1 MTTNEGRTSFV
12 ANHRLLLCCLF
23 SIAFIG
29 TTYYYIDNR
38 KQVHE
43 IQWIVISIAWYSSIC
58 FSITKVFYKARIG
71 YLLAGI
77 VSWATLVF
85 LILDNYHIVFQTT
98 IIVAKQ
104 NDITTI
110 RNLILAGI
118 TSLGILASHNAFHK
132 FNHVQNKAKL
142 T

>member
-1 MTTNEGRTSFV
+1 MTTSEGRTSFA
-12 ANHRLLLCCLF
+12 ANHKVLLCCLF
-23 SIAFIG
+23 SLALTG

-38 KQVHE
+38 KQAYE
-43 IQWIVISIAWYSSIC
+43 IQWILISLVWYGSIC
-58 FSITKVFYKARIG
+58 FSITKVVYKAKNG

-77 VSWATLVF
+77 VSWATLAFVIF
-85 LILDNYHIVFQTT
+85 DNYQSVFHTAT
-98 IIVAKQ
+98 ITVKQ

-110 RNLILAGI
+110 RNLILAGMS
-118 TSLGILASHNAFHK
+118 SLGILSSHNAFHK